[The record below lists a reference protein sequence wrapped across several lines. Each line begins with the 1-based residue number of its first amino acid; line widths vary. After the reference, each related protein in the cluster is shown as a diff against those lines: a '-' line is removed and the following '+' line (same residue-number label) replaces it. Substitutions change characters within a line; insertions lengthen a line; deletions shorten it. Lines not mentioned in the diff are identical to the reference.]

1 MKAIVVVDKNWA
13 IGKDGCLLIHLP
25 GDLKHFK
32 EKTRGKVVVMGRSTL
47 ESLPGRK
54 PLPDRTNIV
63 LSRNPNYKADCTLC
77 CSQDSLL
84 RKLEQYDTEDVYI
97 IGGEQIY
104 RCFLPYCDTV
114 YVTKIDAKFKAD
126 RFFEDLDKRDDWKL
140 VHEGETQYEEGVSY
154 RFMEYKRVNSKKG
167 ANLG

>member
-13 IGKDGCLLIHLP
+13 IGKNGSLLIHLP

-47 ESLPGRK
+47 ESLPGGK

-63 LSRNPNYKADCTLC
+63 LSRNPYYKADCTVC

-84 RKLEQYDTEDVYI
+84 RELEQYDTDDVYI

-104 RCFLPYCDTV
+104 RCFLPYCDTA
-114 YVTKIDAKFKAD
+114 YITKIDTEFKAD
-126 RFFEDLDKRDDWKL
+126 RFFENLDKRDNWKL
-140 VHEGETQYEEGVSY
+140 VNKGEPKYEQGVYYS
-154 RFMEYKRVNSKKG
+154 FTEYKRNE
-167 ANLG
+167 